1 MVELPCY
8 IDRTALICSDRSL
21 MINLKQYVADERDS
35 ALVAMLV
42 LPQQLSITKLGCFVT
57 YRRQIFS
64 HDRSPSE

>member
-42 LPQQLSITKLGCFVT
+42 LPTTTQHHQAGLFCDLQAADLFT
-57 YRRQIFS
+57 
-64 HDRSPSE
+64 